1 MEKFKSFITEEKDE
15 KYRILV
21 VSSGALRSVN
31 KKVVPKFHTA
41 KRFEEEAKKAGHEIY
56 ILQVES
62 AYITFED
69 GIYKIYNK
77 DDKDGFEVNKD
88 TVAIVR
94 GTVRLK
100 KSWLDLLSRLEKIGV
115 CMVNSRETVEISSD
129 KYRTYIKLQDF
140 GLTQPKTALVPE
152 HTDDYWKASLKTL
165 DTKFPIIMKTLEGS
179 KGIGVLFVESERSLD
194 SLLEMLFTLDQDVDL
209 LIQEYIKTDGDIR
222 VIVLGGKVIA
232 SMKRSV
238 IEGDFRSNVSQ
249 GAKTKEYKLTK
260 LETEHCLLAAKAIGG
275 SWTAVD
281 FIPSENPKKDPP
293 YILEVNHSPG
303 TEGIE
308 KTTGKN
314 IVKEVI
320 EYFANPDNRYSVP
333 TQCGWEE
340 IVTVK
345 PFGKLVAKFDTGNA
359 KYSVLHAENVEVNG
373 KKITF
378 THGDKTITTK
388 LVGDYVSITG
398 GGKDKRYLVD
408 LDFEFAGSSYGKI
421 TFGLDNRD
429 DFNTA
434 VLLNRKTMRMLNV
447 MVNPQRKYIVTT
459 KFVLDN

>member
-1 MEKFKSFITEEKDE
+1 MSF
-15 KYRILV
+15 
-21 VSSGALRSVN
+21 
-31 KKVVPKFHTA
+31 
-41 KRFEEEAKKAGHEIY
+41 
-56 ILQVES
+56 
-62 AYITFED
+62 
-69 GIYKIYNK
+69 
-77 DDKDGFEVNKD
+77 
-88 TVAIVR
+88 
-94 GTVRLK
+94 
-100 KSWLDLLSRLEKIGV
+100 
-115 CMVNSRETVEISSD
+115 
-129 KYRTYIKLQDF
+129 
-140 GLTQPKTALVPE
+140 
-152 HTDDYWKASLKTL
+152 
-165 DTKFPIIMKTLEGS
+165 
-179 KGIGVLFVESERSLD
+179 
-194 SLLEMLFTLDQDVDL
+194 
-209 LIQEYIKTDGDIR
+209 
-222 VIVLGGKVIA
+222 
-232 SMKRSV
+232 
-238 IEGDFRSNVSQ
+238 
-249 GAKTKEYKLTK
+249 
-260 LETEHCLLAAKAIGG
+260 
-275 SWTAVD
+275 
-281 FIPSENPKKDPP
+281 
-293 YILEVNHSPG
+293 
-303 TEGIE
+303 
-308 KTTGKN
+308 GKN

>member
-1 MEKFKSFITEEKDE
+1 MEQFKSFITEENSE
-15 KYRILV
+15 KYKILV
-21 VSSGALRSVN
+21 VSAEPDNEKL
-31 KKVVPKFHTA
+31 FHTA
-41 KRFEEEAKKAGHEIY
+41 QRITDEAEKLGHEVY
-56 ILQVES
+56 VVKVEG
-62 AYITFED
+62 AIIRFDD
-69 GIYKIYNK
+69 GIYKIYNS
-77 DDKDGFEVNKD
+77 DDKKGFEISSND

-115 CMVNSRETVEISSD
+115 CMVNSRETVELSSD

-140 GLTQPKTALVPE
+140 GLTQPKTVLIPNE
-152 HTDDYWKASLKTL
+152 KTWKRAVEEL
-165 DTKFPIIMKTLEGS
+165 DSKFPIIMKTLEGS
-179 KGIGVLFVESERSLD
+179 KGVGVLFIESERQIESLVQ
-194 SLLEMLFTLDQDVDL
+194 LLYSQNDDVDL

-238 IEGDFRSNVSQ
+238 VEGDFRSNVSQ
-249 GAKTKEYKLTK
+249 GAKVKEYNLTE
-260 LETEHCLLAAKAIGG
+260 LEVEHCLLAAKAIDG
-275 SWTAVD
+275 SWVAVD
-281 FIPSENPKKDPP
+281 FIPSKNPKKDPP

-308 KTTGKN
+308 EATGKN
-314 IVKEVI
+314 IVKQIVDF
-320 EYFANPDNRYSVP
+320 YSNPDNRYSVP

-340 IVTVK
+340 IVTVN
-345 PFGKLVAKFDTGNA
+345 PFGELIAKFDTGNA
-359 KYSVLHAENVEVNG
+359 RYSVLHADNIEVNG

-378 THGDKTITTK
+378 TYGDKTITTK

-398 GGKDKRYLVD
+398 GGEDKRFLVD

-429 DFNTA
+429 DFNTD

-459 KFVLDN
+459 KYVLD

>member
-1 MEKFKSFITEEKDE
+1 MEKFKSFITEEKGD

-21 VSSGALRSVN
+21 VSASLDKERMY
-31 KKVVPKFHTA
+31 HTA
-41 KRFEEEAKKAGHEIY
+41 ERFTVEAKKMGHEVY
-56 ILQVES
+56 VCKVEG
-62 AYITFED
+62 AIITFENNV
-69 GIYKIYNK
+69 YKIFNS
-77 DDKDGFEVNKD
+77 DDEEGFEINKD

-94 GTVRLK
+94 GSIRFK
-100 KSWLDLLSRLEKIGV
+100 KSYLDILSRLEKIGV
-115 CMVNSRETVEISSD
+115 CMVNNRETVEISAD

-140 GLTQPKTALVPE
+140 GLTQPKTVLIPNEDTWKDAL
-152 HTDDYWKASLKTL
+152 KSL
-165 DTKFPIIMKTLEGS
+165 DSKFPIIMKTLEGS
-179 KGIGVLFVESERSLD
+179 KGVGVLFIESERQIESLIQ
-194 SLLEMLFTLDQDVDL
+194 LLYSQNENVDL
-209 LIQEYIKTDGDIR
+209 LIQEYIKTDNDIR

-232 SMKRSV
+232 SMKREV
-238 IEGDFRSNVSQ
+238 VEGDFRSNVSQ
-249 GAKTKEYKLTK
+249 GAKVKEYPLTE
-260 LETEHCLLAAKAIGG
+260 LEVEECLLAAKAIDG

-281 FIPSENPKKDPP
+281 FIPSKNPKKKSP

-308 KTTGKN
+308 KATGKN

-320 EYFANPDNRYSVP
+320 DFYSNSDNRYAVP

-340 IVTVK
+340 IVTIK
-345 PFGKLVAKFDTGNA
+345 PFGDLVAKFDTGNA
-359 KYSVLHAENVEVNG
+359 RYSVLHAEDVEVNG
-373 KKITF
+373 KKIIF
-378 THGDKTITTK
+378 THGGKTITTK

-398 GGKDKRYLVD
+398 GGEDKRYLVD

-429 DFNTA
+429 DFNTD

-459 KFVLDN
+459 KYVLDN